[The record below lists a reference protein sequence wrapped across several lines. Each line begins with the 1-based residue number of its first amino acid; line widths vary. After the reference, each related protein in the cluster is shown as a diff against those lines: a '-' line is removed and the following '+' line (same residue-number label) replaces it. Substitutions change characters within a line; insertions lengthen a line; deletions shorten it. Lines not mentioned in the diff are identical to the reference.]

1 MENIESRFNEL
12 LNQVESLKLRV
23 SELEKKKTKP
33 KINKSKNAVS
43 TTNRQISSGVF
54 PIEI

>member
-33 KINKSKNAVS
+33 KINKSKNDVS